1 MPVTIEQSCNIEE
14 SSANIEL
21 RTDVEDIDATLQ
33 QGNSIIFDV
42 DENGTLV
49 QVHPEVESLNE
60 SVGIPTIN
68 GLSMTVEEPRNVAE
82 NNDREDRG
90 IVECR
95 APKNI
100 PGPFAKALF

>member
-1 MPVTIEQSCNIEE
+1 MPVAIEESCNIEE
-14 SSANIEL
+14 SPAHIEL
-21 RTDVEDIDATLQ
+21 LTDVEDIEATLQ

-68 GLSMTVEEPRNVAE
+68 GLSTTVQEPRNVAE
-82 NNDREDRG
+82 NNDCEGLYLKRSY
-90 IVECR
+90 
-95 APKNI
+95 
-100 PGPFAKALF
+100 